1 MQLTVSVSDIAD
13 IVLQVLRDEGKG
25 IRNYREYL
33 SQPPQRDGLWGFH
46 ASQTF
51 SRSYTSM
58 PAKRLFLSEYDI
70 KKLMKPG
77 ARQLQVPKASIISP
91 LAQEWLETK
100 GVSIEYR

>member
-1 MQLTVSVSDIAD
+1 MQPTVSISDIAD
-13 IVLQVLRDEGKG
+13 VILQVLREEGKG
-25 IRNYREYL
+25 PGNYRDYL
-33 SQPPQRDGLWGFH
+33 SQAPKRDGRWGFH

-51 SRSYTSM
+51 NRSYTSM
-58 PAKRLFLSEYDI
+58 PAKRIFLSEYDI

-77 ARQLQVPKASIISP
+77 AQRLQVPKASIISP